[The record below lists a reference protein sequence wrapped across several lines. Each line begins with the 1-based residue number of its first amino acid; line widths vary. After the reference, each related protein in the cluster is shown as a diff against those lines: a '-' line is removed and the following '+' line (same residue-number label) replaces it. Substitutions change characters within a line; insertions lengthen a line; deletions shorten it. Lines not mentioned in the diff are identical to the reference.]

1 MTFNTLANR
10 RYEMTDEIENNNAE
24 VDAAMIAYLEVLRSR
39 DGKVTVPEQFRGLN
53 AEQIYSQL
61 KGIEERVDEQFV
73 EVKRFSDAH
82 RALHQISDD
91 IRDVADAVWELGKRK
106 ELENLNGDE
115 K

>member
-1 MTFNTLANR
+1 
-10 RYEMTDEIENNNAE
+10 MTDEIENNN
-24 VDAAMIAYLEVLRSR
+24 
-39 DGKVTVPEQFRGLN
+39 
-53 AEQIYSQL
+53 
-61 KGIEERVDEQFV
+61 DEQFV